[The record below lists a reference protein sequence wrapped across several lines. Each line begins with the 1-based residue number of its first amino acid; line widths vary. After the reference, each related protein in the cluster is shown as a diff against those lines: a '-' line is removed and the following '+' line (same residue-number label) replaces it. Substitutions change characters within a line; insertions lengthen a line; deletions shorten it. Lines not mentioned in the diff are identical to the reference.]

1 MLYYEFRVAVGKRIE
16 PSDEH
21 PRIRRDFAKS
31 INSNVELAN
40 EKQNYNVRF
49 FICDI
54 DDRAL
59 IIAGAIGSNNND
71 DPIALVKGFVNELG
85 YKSTKTT
92 GSEITSDRF
101 ARLIHKADQ
110 NGFIDDDDYVLN
122 AAHLNSYRSC
132 LSKKYTERIV
142 VTDYS
147 KELILDACS
156 LFSNSK
162 DLEKEILR
170 VYEVGAKPFVGHP
183 VQYILFMDDDESA
196 GMAIELLVKSL
207 YSMGRLKSRR
217 LVRLKTE
224 IPKMGLFG
232 DETKRPVLDIDEV
245 RDIYESIPGG
255 TVVLHPGHLE
265 YESDVIGD
273 DVASIETLAEEISSH
288 KKDCLTILVFSK
300 TERKA
305 ADNLKSRLSDI
316 RFVQIEEDVLPY
328 EEAVE
333 ILEQKARNNGLDD
346 ANSLKAKLN
355 KDSSYYM
362 ADLNSLYADW
372 VDNTAI
378 IERYP
383 QYAEIETGVPE
394 IHKPIGSAY
403 DKLQNLIGLT
413 GVKKVVDQ
421 SIAFNNFQKLCA
433 DKKLGSEKPSRHMVF
448 TGNPGTAKTTVA
460 RLFAKIMKD
469 NEILPKGTLVEV
481 GRKDLVGKYVGWTAK
496 QVESAFERAKGSV
509 LFIDEAYSLCDD
521 HDGMYGDEAINT
533 IVQMMENRRDD
544 TIVIFAGYPD
554 KMEKFLDKNPGLR
567 SRIAFHLNFD
577 DYSQDELFEIMK
589 LIASEQKVSFSED
602 VEKKVRSIIEKAVT
616 SDDFGNGRFV
626 RNLFEHARMAQ
637 AERVMRIPPNEIKE
651 SDLTTL
657 CAEDFSMP
665 DELNKDNNYRK
676 IGFAS

>member
-16 PSDEH
+16 PSDEN

-40 EKQNYNVRF
+40 EKQKYNVRF

-59 IIAGAIGSNNND
+59 IIVGAIGSKNND
-71 DPIALVKGFVNELG
+71 NPIALVKGFVNELG

-132 LSKKYTERIV
+132 LSKKYTEKIV

-147 KELILDACS
+147 KEFILDACS
-156 LFSNSK
+156 LFSNTK

-183 VQYILFMDDDESA
+183 VHYILFMDDDESA

-300 TERKA
+300 TEMKA

-362 ADLNSLYADW
+362 ADLNSLYEDW
-372 VDNTAI
+372 ADNTAI

-394 IHKPIGSAY
+394 INKPVGSAY

-413 GVKKVVDQ
+413 SVKKVVDQ
-421 SIAFNNFQKLCA
+421 SIAFNNFQKLCS

-496 QVESAFERAKGSV
+496 LVESAFEKAKGSV

-521 HDGMYGDEAINT
+521 HEGMYGDEAINT
-533 IVQMMENRRDD
+533 IVQMMENYRDD

-589 LIASEQKVSFSED
+589 LIASDQKVSFSED
-602 VEKKVRSIIEKAVT
+602 VEKKVRSIIEKAVNH
-616 SDDFGNGRFV
+616 DDFGNGRFV
-626 RNLFEHARMAQ
+626 RNLFEKARMAQ
-637 AERVMRIPPNEIKE
+637 AERVMRIPINEIKE

-665 DELNKDNNYRK
+665 DELNKENNYRK